1 MKIVISPAK
10 SLDFSSVI
18 SEKTS
23 TENFFKEEMFFI
35 NEELKQYS
43 PKDLSQI
50 MGISDKLAELNWQRN
65 QAFSKEFTKENSRQ
79 AVFAFSGDVY
89 EGLDVKSLDNQEIK
103 KLQNTLFILS
113 GLYGILK
120 PLDLIQPYRLEMGTK
135 IKLGNHPHLYD
146 FWGDKITDFL
156 NENLQKDELF
166 INLASNE
173 YFSVINPKKLKTK
186 IITPI
191 FKDYKGDDL
200 KIISFYAKKARGLM
214 VRYLVK
220 NQIDSID
227 DLKLFNY
234 EGYNFSL
241 QHSNLEK
248 NEIVF
253 IR

>member
-10 SLDFSSVI
+10 SLDFSSFI

-43 PKDLSQI
+43 PKDLSQ
-50 MGISDKLAELNWQRN
+50 MMRISDKLAELNWQRN

-135 IKLGNHPHLYD
+135 IKLGNHHNLYD
-146 FWGDKITDFL
+146 FWGDKMTDFL
-156 NENLQKDELF
+156 NENLQENELF